1 MTTKTTKKATPKRA
15 SKKPAVVRDAPE
27 TVLVLRTCSA
37 DLKSDNDF
45 QWPES
50 GPVEAPDWSP
60 TPECGRGLH
69 GWLWGAGDWSMK
81 SKDPGAKW
89 LVVEVAKA
97 DVIDLGGKV
106 KFPRGVVVACC
117 DHWQDAMAV
126 IRVRVLRTSTI
137 ASNATKDSEAA
148 SATGYSGHA
157 SATGYYG
164 HASATGYSGHASAT
178 GHYGHASAT
187 GYSGHA
193 SATGYSG
200 HASATGHYG
209 HASATGDYGW
219 AIAGHNGTARAD
231 NNGALTLLWW
241 DEKAKRPRVA
251 VGYVGENGI
260 KANTD
265 YCVKNGKLA
274 EVK

>member
-27 TVLVLRTCSA
+27 TVLVLRTCPA
-37 DLKSDNDF
+37 DLKSYNDF

-148 SATGYSGHA
+148 SATGHSGHA
-157 SATGYYG
+157 SATGNYG
-164 HASATGYSGHASAT
+164 HASATGY
-178 GHYGHASAT
+178 
-187 GYSGHA
+187 
-193 SATGYSG
+193 
-200 HASATGHYG
+200 
-209 HASATGDYGW
+209 YGW